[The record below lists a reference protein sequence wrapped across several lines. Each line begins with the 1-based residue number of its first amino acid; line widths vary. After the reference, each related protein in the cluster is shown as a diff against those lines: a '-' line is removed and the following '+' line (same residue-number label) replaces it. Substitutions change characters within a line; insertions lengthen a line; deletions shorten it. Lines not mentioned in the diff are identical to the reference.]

1 MALVRRHRRA
11 IELALL
17 ALVAYLGALGVSTAV
32 RGAFE
37 SAPPDT
43 PDPSTSADAASPAL
57 APLAAY
63 AVIAERDLFNPPHG
77 TAAPRGRGA
86 TSSRLQLW
94 GVGFRGGE
102 ARAVIEDT
110 ASHHQDLYRVGD
122 SVGGARLATIDWDH
136 VTLAHPQGEET
147 LELAT
152 AEPEASPPADARP
165 ADAPQAARADAHIRR
180 TAENAFVV
188 DRREITGA
196 ADNMS
201 GLLTQLRAVAEVT
214 EGRPA
219 GFRLFE
225 IAAGSLFSR
234 LGLQDGDVVQRVNG
248 TAIGDPAALLGFLQ
262 RLRTEPRVAL
272 DIVRGGVPRTLVYDL
287 R

>member
-1 MALVRRHRRA
+1 MALVRRDRRA

-86 TSSRLQLW
+86 TSSRLRLW

-110 ASHHQDLYRVGD
+110 ASHRQESEKEDEHVRAKEDGAGEKPGD
-122 SVGGARLATIDWDH
+122 AFLGHAGH
-136 VTLAHPQGEET
+136 VTPN
-147 LELAT
+147 
-152 AEPEASPPADARP
+152 PPALS
-165 ADAPQAARADAHIRR
+165 
-180 TAENAFVV
+180 TFSVV
-188 DRREITGA
+188 PSFTC
-196 ADNMS
+196 
-201 GLLTQLRAVAEVT
+201 LC
-214 EGRPA
+214 
-219 GFRLFE
+219 
-225 IAAGSLFSR
+225 
-234 LGLQDGDVVQRVNG
+234 
-248 TAIGDPAALLGFLQ
+248 
-262 RLRTEPRVAL
+262 
-272 DIVRGGVPRTLVYDL
+272 
-287 R
+287 

>member
-1 MALVRRHRRA
+1 M
-11 IELALL
+11 
-17 ALVAYLGALGVSTAV
+17 
-32 RGAFE
+32 
-37 SAPPDT
+37 
-43 PDPSTSADAASPAL
+43 
-57 APLAAY
+57 
-63 AVIAERDLFNPPHG
+63 
-77 TAAPRGRGA
+77 
-86 TSSRLQLW
+86 
-94 GVGFRGGE
+94 
-102 ARAVIEDT
+102 IEDT

-122 SVGGARLATIDWDH
+122 SVGGARLAAIDWDH

-152 AEPEASPPADARP
+152 AEPEAPPSADARP

-201 GLLTQLRAVAEVT
+201 GLLTQLRAVAEVA

>member
-1 MALVRRHRRA
+1 MVLVRRHRRA

-32 RGAFE
+32 RGALE
-37 SAPPDT
+37 AAPPDT
-43 PDPSTSADAASPAL
+43 PDPGTSADAASPAL

-63 AVIAERDLFNPPHG
+63 AVIAERDLFNPPRG
-77 TAAPRGRGA
+77 TPARSRGA
-86 TSSRLQLW
+86 TSSRLRLW

-122 SVGGARLATIDWDH
+122 SVGGARLAAIDWDH

-152 AEPEASPPADARP
+152 VEPEAPPSADARP

-201 GLLTQLRAVAEVT
+201 GLLTQLRAVAEVA

-248 TAIGDPAALLGFLQ
+248 TAIGDPASLLGFLQ

>member
-1 MALVRRHRRA
+1 
-11 IELALL
+11 LL
-17 ALVAYLGALGVSTAV
+17 TLVAYLGALGVSTAV

-86 TSSRLQLW
+86 TSSRLRLW

>member
-32 RGAFE
+32 RGALE
-37 SAPPDT
+37 TAPPETDE
-43 PDPSTSADAASPAL
+43 PDAVAPPAL

-77 TAAPRGRGA
+77 TAVARGRGA
-86 TSSRLQLW
+86 TSSRLRLS

-102 ARAVIEDT
+102 ARAVIEDP
-110 ASHHQDLYRVGD
+110 ASHRQDLYRVGD
-122 SVGGARLATIDWDH
+122 SVGGARLAAIDWDH

-152 AEPEASPPADARP
+152 AEPEAPPSADARP
-165 ADAPQAARADAHIRR
+165 ADAPPAARADAHIRR

-201 GLLTQLRAVAEVT
+201 GLLTQLRAVAEVA

>member
-1 MALVRRHRRA
+1 MVLVRRHRRA

-32 RGAFE
+32 RGALE
-37 SAPPDT
+37 TAPPESSDA
-43 PDPSTSADAASPAL
+43 STAADAGTPAL

-63 AVIAERDLFNPPHG
+63 AVIAERDVFNPPHG
-77 TAAPRGRGA
+77 TVAPRSRGA
-86 TSSRLQLW
+86 AGGRLRLW

-102 ARAVIEDT
+102 ARAVIEDAT
-110 ASHHQDLYRVGD
+110 SNRQELYRVGD
-122 SVGGARLATIDWDH
+122 SVGGARLAAIDWDH
-136 VTLAHPQGEET
+136 VTLARPQGEET

-152 AEPEASPPADARP
+152 AEGGSAPAPDRGVADGAPPSVDE
-165 ADAPQAARADAHIRR
+165 HIRR

-188 DRREITGA
+188 DRREIAGA

-201 GLLTQLRAVAEVT
+201 GLLTQLRAVAEVA

-225 IAAGSLFSR
+225 IAGGSLFSR